1 METIV
6 GSLVGDMTS
15 ISVKSQQ
22 LERQAVRGHAELSVL
37 QGALSR
43 HDTRLTNMEQWGVHL
58 ADSFNSVEDR
68 VTTLEHWGDEL
79 AESLGP

>member
-1 METIV
+1 M

-58 ADSFNSVEDR
+58 ADSFNTVEDR